1 MGYFRELPN
10 ILYQSPLLDKNS
22 SRDYIVIKNIFRRA
36 KLLDYLTG
44 SATALNQYTIGDGE
58 RPDTIA
64 EGLYGDARLDYV
76 VIIIAGITNIHH
88 QWPLQDYQVYDY
100 ALQKYGSESEMLST
114 HHYETFE
121 IRDNLDRQI
130 LPPKLI
136 VDEEFKIYGSRSK
149 YPSDTRYTL
158 RAQTGYRQL
167 DDKDEYTVKIDNIA
181 HAVSNLEYETEENNK
196 RREIDVLKTGYL
208 QTFLND
214 FRDVVRYDKNSS
226 YITSSLV
233 STENT
238 ETVNP

>member
-44 SATALNQYTIGDGE
+44 SATGLNQYTIGDGE

-64 EGLYGDARLDYV
+64 EGLYGDSRLDYV

-136 VDEEFKIYGSRSK
+136 VDEEFKIYGSKSK

-167 DDKDEYTVKIDNIA
+167 DDKDEYTVKTDNIA
-181 HAVSNLEYETEENNK
+181 YAVSNLEYETEENNK

>member
-22 SRDYIVIKNIFRRA
+22 SRDYIIIKNIFRRA

-64 EGLYGDARLDYV
+64 ENLYGDARLDFV
-76 VIIIAGITNIHH
+76 VILIAGITNIHH

-136 VDEEFKIYGSRSK
+136 VDEEFKIYGSKSK

-167 DDKDEYTVKIDNIA
+167 DDKDEYTVKTDNIA
-181 HAVSNLEYETEENNK
+181 YAVSNLEYETEENNK
-196 RREIDVLKTGYL
+196 RREIDILKTGYL

>member
-44 SATALNQYTIGDGE
+44 SATGLNQYTIGDGE

-136 VDEEFKIYGSRSK
+136 VDEEFKIYGSKSK

-167 DDKDEYTVKIDNIA
+167 DDKDEYTVKTDNIA
-181 HAVSNLEYETEENNK
+181 YAVSNLEYETEENNK
-196 RREIDVLKTGYL
+196 RREIDVLKNGYL

>member
-22 SRDYIVIKNIFRRA
+22 ASDYIAIKNIFRRA
-36 KLLDYLTG
+36 KLFDYLNG
-44 SATALNQYTIGDGE
+44 SVTALNKYTISDGE

-64 EGLYGDARLDYV
+64 EVLYGDSRLDYV
-76 VIIIAGITNIHH
+76 VVLVAGITNIHH

-100 ALQKYGSESEMLST
+100 ALQKYGSESEMNAN

-130 LPPKLI
+130 LPPDLI
-136 VDEEFKIYGSRSK
+136 VDEKFKIYGSSSK
-149 YPSDTRYTL
+149 YPSSTRYTL
-158 RAQTGYRQL
+158 RSEAGYTQL
-167 DDKDEYTVKIDNIA
+167 DDKDEYTVETDNIA
-181 HAVSNLEYETEENNK
+181 HAVSNLEYEIEENNK
-196 RREIDVLKTGYL
+196 RREIDILKTGYL
-208 QTFLND
+208 QTFIND
-214 FRDVVRYDKNSS
+214 FRDVVKYDKNSA

-238 ETVNP
+238 ETVNT

>member
-22 SRDYIVIKNIFRRA
+22 SRDFIVIKNIFRRA
-36 KLLDYLTG
+36 KLLDYLSG

-64 EGLYGDARLDYV
+64 ENLYGDARLDYV
-76 VIIIAGITNIHH
+76 VVLIAGITNIHH
-88 QWPLQDYQVYDY
+88 EWPLQDYQVYDY

-136 VDEEFKIYGSRSK
+136 VDDEFKIYGSRSK

-167 DDKDEYTVKIDNIA
+167 DDKDEYTVKTDNIA
-181 HAVSNLEYETEENNK
+181 HAVSNLEYETEKNNK
-196 RREIDVLKTGYL
+196 RREIDILKTGYL

>member
-22 SRDYIVIKNIFRRA
+22 SRDYIIIKNIFRRA

-64 EGLYGDARLDYV
+64 ENLYGDARLDFV
-76 VIIIAGITNIHH
+76 VILIAGITNIHH

-167 DDKDEYTVKIDNIA
+167 DDKDEYTVKTDNIA
-181 HAVSNLEYETEENNK
+181 YAVSNLEYETEESNK
-196 RREIDVLKTGYL
+196 RREIDILKTGYL

>member
-64 EGLYGDARLDYV
+64 ENLYGDARLDYV
-76 VIIIAGITNIHH
+76 VVLIAGITNIHH
-88 QWPLQDYQVYDY
+88 EWPLQDYQVYDY

-136 VDEEFKIYGSRSK
+136 VDDEFKIYGSRSK

-167 DDKDEYTVKIDNIA
+167 DDKDEYTVKTDNIA
-181 HAVSNLEYETEENNK
+181 YAVSNLEYETEENNK
-196 RREIDVLKTGYL
+196 RREIDILKTGYL

>member
-44 SATALNQYTIGDGE
+44 SATGLNQYTIGDGE

-136 VDEEFKIYGSRSK
+136 VDEEFKIYGSKSK

-167 DDKDEYTVKIDNIA
+167 DDKDEYTVKTDNIA
-181 HAVSNLEYETEENNK
+181 HAVSNLEYESEENNK

>member
-22 SRDYIVIKNIFRRA
+22 SRDYVVIKNIFRRA

-44 SATALNQYTIGDGE
+44 SATGLNQYTIGDGE

-64 EGLYGDARLDYV
+64 ENLYGDARLDYV

-88 QWPLQDYQVYDY
+88 EWPLQDYQVYDY

-167 DDKDEYTVKIDNIA
+167 DDKDEYTVKTDNIA
-181 HAVSNLEYETEENNK
+181 YAVSNLEYETEENNK
-196 RREIDVLKTGYL
+196 RREIDVLKNGYL

>member
-22 SRDYIVIKNIFRRA
+22 SRDYIIIKNIFRRA

-64 EGLYGDARLDYV
+64 ENLYGDARLDYV
-76 VIIIAGITNIHH
+76 VVLIAGITNIHH
-88 QWPLQDYQVYDY
+88 EWPLQDYQVYDY
-100 ALQKYGSESEMLST
+100 ALQKYGSEFEMLST

-167 DDKDEYTVKIDNIA
+167 DDKDEYTVKTDKIA
-181 HAVSNLEYETEENNK
+181 HAVSNLEYEVEQNNK
-196 RREIDVLKTGYL
+196 RREIDILKTGYL

>member
-44 SATALNQYTIGDGE
+44 SATGLNQYTIGDGE

-167 DDKDEYTVKIDNIA
+167 DDKDEYTVKTDNIA
-181 HAVSNLEYETEENNK
+181 YAVSNLEYETEENNK

>member
-22 SRDYIVIKNIFRRA
+22 SRDYVVIKNIFRRA

-44 SATALNQYTIGDGE
+44 SATGLNQYTIGDGE

-64 EGLYGDARLDYV
+64 ENLYGDARLDYV

-88 QWPLQDYQVYDY
+88 EWPLQDYQVYDY
-100 ALQKYGSESEMLST
+100 AVQKYGSESEMLST

-136 VDEEFKIYGSRSK
+136 VDEEFKIYGSKSK

-167 DDKDEYTVKIDNIA
+167 DDKDEYTVKTDNIA
-181 HAVSNLEYETEENNK
+181 YAVSNLEYETEENNK
-196 RREIDVLKTGYL
+196 RREIDVLKNGYL

>member
-64 EGLYGDARLDYV
+64 ENLYGDARLDFV
-76 VIIIAGITNIHH
+76 VILIAGITNIHH

-196 RREIDVLKTGYL
+196 RREIDILKTGYL

>member
-64 EGLYGDARLDYV
+64 ENLYGDARLDYV
-76 VIIIAGITNIHH
+76 VVLIAGITNIHH
-88 QWPLQDYQVYDY
+88 EWPLQDYQVYDY

-136 VDEEFKIYGSRSK
+136 VDEEFKIYGSKSK

-167 DDKDEYTVKIDNIA
+167 DDKDEYTVKTDNIA
-181 HAVSNLEYETEENNK
+181 YAVSNLEYETEENNK
-196 RREIDVLKTGYL
+196 RREIDVLKNGYL

>member
-64 EGLYGDARLDYV
+64 ENLYGDARLDYV
-76 VIIIAGITNIHH
+76 VVLIAGITNIHH
-88 QWPLQDYQVYDY
+88 EWPLQDYQVYDY

-167 DDKDEYTVKIDNIA
+167 DDKDEYTVKTDNIA
-181 HAVSNLEYETEENNK
+181 YAVSNLEYETEENNK

>member
-44 SATALNQYTIGDGE
+44 SATGLNQYTIGDGE

-76 VIIIAGITNIHH
+76 VVLIAGITNIHH
-88 QWPLQDYQVYDY
+88 EWPLQDYQVYDY

-167 DDKDEYTVKIDNIA
+167 DDKDEYTVKTDNIA
-181 HAVSNLEYETEENNK
+181 YAVSNLEYETEENNK
-196 RREIDVLKTGYL
+196 RREIDILKTGYL

>member
-44 SATALNQYTIGDGE
+44 SATGLNQYTIGDGE

-64 EGLYGDARLDYV
+64 ENLYGDARLDYV

-88 QWPLQDYQVYDY
+88 EWPLQDYQVYDY

-167 DDKDEYTVKIDNIA
+167 DDKDEYTVKVDNIA
-181 HAVSNLEYETEENNK
+181 HAVSNLEYESEENNK

>member
-22 SRDYIVIKNIFRRA
+22 SRDYIVIRNIFRRA

-64 EGLYGDARLDYV
+64 ENLYGDARLDYV
-76 VIIIAGITNIHH
+76 VVLIAGITNIHH
-88 QWPLQDYQVYDY
+88 EWPLQDYQVYDY

-167 DDKDEYTVKIDNIA
+167 DDKDEYTVKTDNIA
-181 HAVSNLEYETEENNK
+181 HAVSNLEYETEKNNK
-196 RREIDVLKTGYL
+196 RREIDILKTGYL

>member
-64 EGLYGDARLDYV
+64 ENLYGDARLDYV
-76 VIIIAGITNIHH
+76 VILIAGITNIHH
-88 QWPLQDYQVYDY
+88 EWPLQDYQVYDY

-167 DDKDEYTVKIDNIA
+167 DDKDEYTVKTDNIA
-181 HAVSNLEYETEENNK
+181 HAVSNLEYETEKNNK
-196 RREIDVLKTGYL
+196 RREIDILKTGYL

>member
-44 SATALNQYTIGDGE
+44 SATGLNQYTIGDGE